1 MAIFVCC
8 AFSGAVVGGLALP
21 VAAQGLT
28 PLRVDPT
35 LLGLPAPEPVK
46 PAARSE
52 VRPVPAP
59 AVEERSDAA
68 ANGAGNGAENSAGAA
83 ADAAPANSGR
93 TTPRASTRR
102 AAPDAI
108 PAAAVAPVP
117 AAEPAALTPAPDPAP
132 VGRATAP
139 AALPVRPARENDAAR
154 LAEASAPASA
164 DASGQSDRSRSVAVT
179 PVVVAPQ
186 PAAPAASALPASPLP
201 GSVPSPLPIS
211 RSAERSRESSLPR
224 SAAVTNPATP
234 RAAAA
239 TTSSL
244 APLRVDPAL
253 LGLPASAAYATD
265 GVSAAPSA
273 RAASVDAAAA
283 DARAESRSSATSRRS
298 RAAGATTRA
307 AAGDAGKPAPG
318 SWYDPVWKP
327 LKNVWDVGTLEFYLP
342 FHTHHLRSSYTQEQ
356 IDGYQ
361 ERPLGFGVGR
371 GLYNEKGNWEGI
383 YTMAFQDSHFKPQ
396 YMAGYGWKTFWK
408 PVDDVRL
415 GLGYTAFLMSRSDV
429 FGYVP
434 FPGVLPIASLGYK
447 NLSLE
452 TAYMPG
458 KQGAGNIFFFWFKW
472 EMGKPG
478 EALGT
483 PAPAVVQPEARQEMV
498 AGPYRAAQSIS
509 ASSLRYPALG
519 TGGAPS
525 PLPAITG
532 TGSERPSLAGAAELL
547 PPLVPATG
555 SRDEEELADD
565 LPPLA
570 LRQAKRLTPLEKS
583 DEPRPVFLTAE
594 RMYGQAE
601 TEMVAE
607 GDAELRKVGT
617 VVNADQLTYW
627 PIEDEI
633 EASGDVVL
641 QQGDDTVS
649 GPHMRLRLQDQVG
662 FFEQPAYTLKRQPKR
677 ASPAGQS
684 APAFSS
690 SAGGVG
696 ALGAGNAFLATSS
709 GISSGVSTNSYSN
722 SYSSMVSAYGSPSAP
737 ATGESFFAAAAPRA
751 AVEGRGE
758 AERIDFEGENQIR
771 ITDGTYTTCKPGNDS
786 WYARASE
793 MKLDYDNEVG
803 EGRHGTVYFK
813 DVPILYSPWLTFS
826 LNNQRKSGFLAPTF
840 GSTSQSGF
848 DFTVPYYWN
857 IAPNMDAT
865 ISPRVL
871 SKRGLQVNSEFRY
884 LDSSYTGQARLE
896 LLPNDMVRNENRY
909 GLSLMHRQALA
920 PGLSGMI
927 NYNRV
932 SDDNYY
938 TDLSSRIGNTSQTQ
952 LLRQGMLTWAPSG
965 WWTTTLNV
973 QSYQTLQPDPTTP
986 VTRPYNLMPQVTFNA
1001 RKPDWYNTDSSLFGQ
1016 YTAFANA
1023 DPAKPEAKRLV
1034 IYPQVALPFIQ
1045 PGWYVTPKL
1054 GVHATSWSLNRQGA
1068 DVPDSLSRTLPV
1080 FSLDAG
1086 MTFER
1091 PLDWFGKNFTQTLE
1105 PRLFYLNVPY
1115 QDQSKVPVFDSALAD
1130 FNFAQIF
1137 AENQFTGQDRF
1148 NDANQL
1154 TAALTSRLIAPESG
1168 REVMRA
1174 MIGQRYYFSNQQVTL
1189 NNTDAEK
1196 RNWTKSDLLAAFSG
1210 EVGPR
1215 VYADAA
1221 LQYNVEQA
1229 RSERMTLGGRYLPEP
1244 GKVFNASYRFNRD
1257 QIKQVDF
1264 SGQWPIGGG
1273 WYAVG
1278 RMNYSLKEQ
1287 QPIQNVAGFEYNGGC
1302 WVLRIVGQR
1311 LATTSGT
1318 ASTAFFIQLE
1328 LNDFSRIGS
1337 NPLDILRRN
1346 IQGYGLI
1353 NQPTADP
1360 VFGQ

>member
-1 MAIFVCC
+1 
-8 AFSGAVVGGLALP
+8 
-21 VAAQGLT
+21 
-28 PLRVDPT
+28 
-35 LLGLPAPEPVK
+35 
-46 PAARSE
+46 
-52 VRPVPAP
+52 
-59 AVEERSDAA
+59 
-68 ANGAGNGAENSAGAA
+68 
-83 ADAAPANSGR
+83 
-93 TTPRASTRR
+93 
-102 AAPDAI
+102 
-108 PAAAVAPVP
+108 
-117 AAEPAALTPAPDPAP
+117 
-132 VGRATAP
+132 
-139 AALPVRPARENDAAR
+139 
-154 LAEASAPASA
+154 
-164 DASGQSDRSRSVAVT
+164 
-179 PVVVAPQ
+179 
-186 PAAPAASALPASPLP
+186 
-201 GSVPSPLPIS
+201 
-211 RSAERSRESSLPR
+211 
-224 SAAVTNPATP
+224 
-234 RAAAA
+234 
-239 TTSSL
+239 
-244 APLRVDPAL
+244 
-253 LGLPASAAYATD
+253 
-265 GVSAAPSA
+265 
-273 RAASVDAAAA
+273 
-283 DARAESRSSATSRRS
+283 
-298 RAAGATTRA
+298 
-307 AAGDAGKPAPG
+307 
-318 SWYDPVWKP
+318 
-327 LKNVWDVGTLEFYLP
+327 
-342 FHTHHLRSSYTQEQ
+342 
-356 IDGYQ
+356 
-361 ERPLGFGVGR
+361 
-371 GLYNEKGNWEGI
+371 
-383 YTMAFQDSHFKPQ
+383 
-396 YMAGYGWKTFWK
+396 
-408 PVDDVRL
+408 
-415 GLGYTAFLMSRSDV
+415 
-429 FGYVP
+429 
-434 FPGVLPIASLGYK
+434 
-447 NLSLE
+447 
-452 TAYMPG
+452 
-458 KQGAGNIFFFWFKW
+458 
-472 EMGKPG
+472 
-478 EALGT
+478 
-483 PAPAVVQPEARQEMV
+483 
-498 AGPYRAAQSIS
+498 
-509 ASSLRYPALG
+509 
-519 TGGAPS
+519 
-525 PLPAITG
+525 
-532 TGSERPSLAGAAELL
+532 
-547 PPLVPATG
+547 
-555 SRDEEELADD
+555 
-565 LPPLA
+565 
-570 LRQAKRLTPLEKS
+570 
-583 DEPRPVFLTAE
+583 
-594 RMYGQAE
+594 
-601 TEMVAE
+601 
-607 GDAELRKVGT
+607 
-617 VVNADQLTYW
+617 
-627 PIEDEI
+627 
-633 EASGDVVL
+633 
-641 QQGDDTVS
+641 
-649 GPHMRLRLQDQVG
+649 MRLRLQDQVG

-677 ASPAGQS
+677 VAPAGLS

-690 SAGGVG
+690 SAGGLG

-709 GISSGVSTNSYSN
+709 GMSSGVSTNSYSN
-722 SYSSMVSAYGSPSAP
+722 SYSSMVSAYGSPATS
-737 ATGESFFAAAAPRA
+737 ATGESFFAGAAPRA

-771 ITDGTYTTCKPGNDS
+771 ISDGTYTTCKPGNDS

-909 GLSLMHRQALA
+909 GLSLMHTQALA

-938 TDLSSRIGNTSQTQ
+938 TDLSSRIGSTSQTQ

-973 QSYQTLQPDPTTP
+973 QSYQTLQPDPTVP
-986 VTRPYNLMPQVTFNA
+986 VTRPYNLVPQITFNA

-1016 YTAFANA
+1016 YTAFSNA

-1034 IYPQVALPFIQ
+1034 VYPQVALPFIQ

-1080 FSLDAG
+1080 FSVDAG

-1154 TAALTSRLIAPESG
+1154 TAALTSRLIAPDSG

-1215 VYADAA
+1215 LYADAA

-1244 GKVFNASYRFNRD
+1244 GKVFNAAYRFNRD

-1287 QPIQNVAGFEYNGGC
+1287 QPIQNIAGFEYNGGC

-1318 ASTAFFIQLE
+1318 ASTAFFVQLE

-1337 NPLDILRRN
+1337 NPLDVLKRN

>member
-1 MAIFVCC
+1 MTLPFRARPMAIFVCC
-8 AFSGAVVGGLALP
+8 AFSGAVVGGFATPL
-21 VAAQGLT
+21 AAQGLT

-46 PAARSE
+46 PAQRAE
-52 VRPVPAP
+52 VKPVQAP
-59 AVEERSDAA
+59 AVEERSGAA
-68 ANGAGNGAENSAGAA
+68 ANVAGSSAGSAAGTGDVSADTGRSATKAVARRASPGAIPSAA
-83 ADAAPANSGR
+83 A
-93 TTPRASTRR
+93 
-102 AAPDAI
+102 
-108 PAAAVAPVP
+108 VP
-117 AAEPAALTPAPDPAP
+117 AAEPGP
-132 VGRATAP
+132 VV
-139 AALPVRPARENDAAR
+139 LPVRPPRAEDA
-154 LAEASAPASA
+154 ASA
-164 DASGQSDRSRSVAVT
+164 DRSSQDRPLPVA
-179 PVVVAPQ
+179 PVVVAPAL
-186 PAAPAASALPASPLP
+186 AAPVASAAAAVRP
-201 GSVPSPLPIS
+201 
-211 RSAERSRESSLPR
+211 AERSREYSVPR
-224 SAAVTNPATP
+224 SASVASTGTP
-234 RAAAA
+234 RVAGAAP
-239 TTSSL
+239 SSM

-253 LGLPASAAYATD
+253 LGLPASVAYVSDGGGAPPVATAVAGD
-265 GVSAAPSA
+265 ARASSRPATSSRRARATGATA
-273 RAASVDAAAA
+273 RAAAS
-283 DARAESRSSATSRRS
+283 E
-298 RAAGATTRA
+298 AGA
-307 AAGDAGKPAPG
+307 PASG

-327 LKNVWDVGTLEFYLP
+327 LKNVWDVGALEFYLP
-342 FHTHHLRSSYTQEQ
+342 FHTYHLRSSYTQEQ
-356 IDGYQ
+356 IAGYQ
-361 ERPLGFGVGR
+361 EKPLGFGIGR

-396 YMAGYGWKTFWK
+396 YMAGYGWKTFWR

-447 NLSLE
+447 NLSVE
-452 TAYMPG
+452 TAFMPG
-458 KQGAGNIFFFWFKW
+458 KKGAGNIFFFWFKW
-472 EMGKPG
+472 ELGKPG
-478 EALGT
+478 EAIGT
-483 PAPAVVQPEARQEMV
+483 PAPASAQPEPRAEMV
-498 AGPYRAAQSIS
+498 AGPYRSPQSIS
-509 ASSLRYPALG
+509 ASSLRYPSAS
-519 TGGAPS
+519 TGGMPS
-525 PLPAITG
+525 PTPLPAITG
-532 TGSERPSLAGAAELL
+532 TGSERPSLAPTQELL
-547 PPLVPATG
+547 PPLLPATG
-555 SRDEEELADD
+555 PRDEEEVPDD

-570 LRQAKRLTPLEKS
+570 LRPAKRLTPLTKS
-583 DEPRPVFLTAE
+583 DESRPVFLTAE

-627 PIEDEI
+627 PIDDEI
-633 EASGDVVL
+633 DASGDVL
-641 QQGDDTVS
+641 LLQGDDVIS

-662 FFEQPAYTLKRQPKR
+662 FFEQPAYTLKRQPKLLGT
-677 ASPAGQS
+677 PT
-684 APAFSS
+684 
-690 SAGGVG
+690 
-696 ALGAGNAFLATSS
+696 LGASASSPLANGGSTLGGGNAFFTATTGGTETGSYKRSYGSSGPLVPSAYATSENFDAFTPS
-709 GISSGVSTNSYSN
+709 L
-722 SYSSMVSAYGSPSAP
+722 GSL
-737 ATGESFFAAAAPRA
+737 GPRA

-771 ITDGTYTTCKPGNDS
+771 ITDGTYTTCKAGNDS
-786 WYARASE
+786 WYAQASE
-793 MKLDYDNEVG
+793 MKLDYDREVG
-803 EGRHGTVYFK
+803 EGRHGRVYFK

-840 GSTSQSGF
+840 GSTSQGGF

-884 LDSSYTGQARLE
+884 LDTSYLGQARLE
-896 LLPNDMVRNENRY
+896 LLPNDMMRNENRY
-909 GLSLMHRQALA
+909 GLSLMHTQALA

-938 TDLSSRIGNTSQTQ
+938 TDLSSRIGSTSQTQ

-973 QSYQTLQPDPTTP
+973 QSYQTLQPDPTVS
-986 VTRPYNLMPQVTFNA
+986 VTRPYNLVPQVTFNA

-1016 YTAFANA
+1016 YTAFSNA
-1023 DPAKPEAKRLV
+1023 DPTKPEAKRLV
-1034 IYPQVALPFIQ
+1034 VYPQVALPFIQ
-1045 PGWYVTPKL
+1045 PGWYVTPKI
-1054 GVHATSWSLNRQGA
+1054 GVHATSWSLTRQGA
-1068 DVPDSLSRTLPV
+1068 DVPDSINRTLPV
-1080 FSLDAG
+1080 FSVDAG

-1091 PLDWFGKNFTQTLE
+1091 PLDWLGKNFTQTLE

-1115 QDQSKVPVFDSALAD
+1115 QDQSKIPLFDSALAD

-1154 TAALTSRLIAPESG
+1154 TAALTSRLIAPDSG
-1168 REVMRA
+1168 REVIRA
-1174 MIGQRYYFSNQQVTL
+1174 MLGQRYYFNSQQVTL
-1189 NNTDAEK
+1189 NNTDGEK
-1196 RNWTKSDLLAAFSG
+1196 RIWTKSDLLAAVSG
-1210 EVGPR
+1210 EVGPKI
-1215 VYADAA
+1215 YADAA
-1221 LQYNVEQA
+1221 MQYNVEQA

-1244 GKVFNASYRFNRD
+1244 GKVFNAAYRFNRD

-1278 RMNYSLKEQ
+1278 RMNYSLKDQ
-1287 QPIQNVAGFEYNGGC
+1287 QPIQNIAGFEYNGGC
-1302 WVLRIVGQR
+1302 WVLRVVGQR

-1318 ASTAFFIQLE
+1318 ASSSFFVQLE

-1337 NPLDILRRN
+1337 NPLDVLKRN